1 MRHTLAM
8 SDPGAMATEDRIR
21 YATIMEHVKM
31 RQAQADHFLNMP
43 PTHVTVE
50 SAALQML
57 LALELVALS
66 SIVTDRDTV
75 EQVTRAFERRKPEKA
90 IKLVKRANPDFW
102 PQPTEQG
109 HDPAGR
115 VDEWAEVTE
124 GYLTEDEWAPSWG
137 LLSAWLHARNP
148 FASMP
153 DPLEGVALIRMISQR
168 LVLLLSHHHVQLM
181 DRDRLLVCTMR
192 ERGTGSV
199 RVFEFPPDWRL

>member
-1 MRHTLAM
+1 
-8 SDPGAMATEDRIR
+8 MATEDRIR

-31 RQAQADHFLNMP
+31 RQAQADHFLNLP

-75 EQVTRAFERRKPEKA
+75 ERVTRAFERGKPERA

-109 HDPAGR
+109 RGPTGG
-115 VDEWAEVTE
+115 VDEWAQVNQP
-124 GYLTEDEWAPSWG
+124 YLTEDEWAPSWA
-137 LLSAWLHARNP
+137 LLSAWLHTRNP

-153 DPLEGVALIRMISQR
+153 DPLEGLASIRMISQR
-168 LVLLLSHHHVQLM
+168 LVRLLTQHLVQLM

-192 ERGTGSV
+192 ERGTGNV
-199 RVFEFPPDWRL
+199 GVFDFPPSWR